1 MRESKRHGNGACISM
16 AQHRWP
22 CQIWRVLQIEASF
35 RGARSVNRNL
45 EIPRCAIAHL
55 RSGPEP
61 VIGPRCARTR
71 WDRPGN
77 DVGAKKR
84 PACASLLRYR
94 CVLSAAMAATM
105 VLPAARSELDRLQL
119 DAGDAGC
126 DVQSGLALHA
136 DRLQRVDIRR
146 PANQKVA
153 AKTD

>member
-1 MRESKRHGNGACISM
+1 MAMALAFLWHNIGGRARFGGCCKSRRHS
-16 AQHRWP
+16 
-22 CQIWRVLQIEASF
+22 
-35 RGARSVNRNL
+35 GARSVNRNL

-126 DVQSGLALHA
+126 DVQSG
-136 DRLQRVDIRR
+136 
-146 PANQKVA
+146 
-153 AKTD
+153 